1 MDMYQKRKMRQ
12 EKKNSSKNNGVEK
25 IQLNWYPG
33 HMAKTKRLIREN
45 LNLVDIVYE
54 VIDARIPYSSKIK
67 DIDELIKDKPRL
79 LIMSKYDLCDKIET
93 DKWIEYYNNK
103 GYYVITVNLLEKS
116 VSKKIIDKTS
126 EILSK
131 LVLKRE
137 EKGIINSKF
146 RALVIGIPN
155 VGKSTLI
162 NLLCSKK
169 KVETG
174 NKPGV
179 TKNLNWINVNEKL
192 DLLDTP
198 GILWPKFD
206 DKVVAYNLASMTAIK
221 ETVIDNIDIS
231 IYILNKLEELYPEV
245 LLNKYNIKHV
255 NNEDICETLDII
267 GKRYGCIIFKGEI
280 DYDRVCNI
288 IINDIKNSNIKGIT
302 FDRISNNN

>member
-1 MDMYQKRKMRQ
+1 M
-12 EKKNSSKNNGVEK
+12 EKNENKTN
-25 IQLNWYPG
+25 INWYPG

-267 GKRYGCIIFKGEI
+267 GKRYGCIISKGEI

>member
-1 MDMYQKRKMRQ
+1 M
-12 EKKNSSKNNGVEK
+12 
-25 IQLNWYPG
+25 
-33 HMAKTKRLIREN
+33 
-45 LNLVDIVYE
+45 
-54 VIDARIPYSSKIK
+54 
-67 DIDELIKDKPRL
+67 
-79 LIMSKYDLCDKIET
+79 
-93 DKWIEYYNNK
+93 
-103 GYYVITVNLLEKS
+103 
-116 VSKKIIDKTS
+116 
-126 EILSK
+126 
-131 LVLKRE
+131 VLKRE

-267 GKRYGCIIFKGEI
+267 GKRYGCIISKGEI

>member
-1 MDMYQKRKMRQ
+1 M
-12 EKKNSSKNNGVEK
+12 EKNENKTN
-25 IQLNWYPG
+25 INWYPG

-93 DKWIEYYNNK
+93 NKWIEYYNNK

>member
-1 MDMYQKRKMRQ
+1 M
-12 EKKNSSKNNGVEK
+12 EKNENNTGLNKNV
-25 IQLNWYPG
+25 LNWYPG

-162 NLLCSKK
+162 NLLCFKK

-267 GKRYGCIIFKGEI
+267 GKRYGCIISKGKI

>member
-1 MDMYQKRKMRQ
+1 M
-12 EKKNSSKNNGVEK
+12 NNENK
-25 IQLNWYPG
+25 TNINWYPG

-103 GYYVITVNLLEKS
+103 GYYVVTVNLLEKS

-146 RALVIGIPN
+146 RALVVGIPN

-267 GKRYGCIIFKGEI
+267 GKRYGCIISKGEI

>member
-1 MDMYQKRKMRQ
+1 M
-12 EKKNSSKNNGVEK
+12 EKNENKTN
-25 IQLNWYPG
+25 INWYPG

-93 DKWIEYYNNK
+93 NKWIEYYNNK

-267 GKRYGCIIFKGEI
+267 GKRYGCIISKGEI

>member
-1 MDMYQKRKMRQ
+1 MKGVIGM
-12 EKKNSSKNNGVEK
+12 EKNENNTGLNKNV
-25 IQLNWYPG
+25 LNWYPG

-162 NLLCSKK
+162 NLLCFKK

-267 GKRYGCIIFKGEI
+267 GKRYGCIISKGKI